1 MFLKLIEEDVQTG
14 CKCDMYVI
22 TKVIISTKSSRNQKK
37 LFEQLND
44 TNLEDN
50 IEFKK
55 YKEYL

>member
-50 IEFKK
+50 IGFKK
-55 YKEYL
+55 SKEYL

>member
-1 MFLKLIEEDVQTG
+1 
-14 CKCDMYVI
+14 MYVI
-22 TKVIISTKSSRNQKK
+22 TKVIIPTKLSRDQKK

-44 TNLEDN
+44 TNLEDS

>member
-22 TKVIISTKSSRNQKK
+22 TKVIIPTKLSRDQKK

-44 TNLEDN
+44 TNLEDS